1 MRHQGSYR
9 KFSRTPAHR
18 RAMFRNLAT
27 SLVEHER
34 FETTIQKAKELRR
47 VVEKLVTMAF
57 VDNVANRR
65 LALGYLTT
73 KDSVHKLFA
82 DIAPRFKDRKGGYTR
97 VIRTRIRAGDAAE
110 MGMIEFLSEVGASAA
125 KKTGSTSK
133 KASGA
138 SKTAKA
144 VAAEGDESATK
155 SSEKAA
161 KAPKTATPKSAASKT
176 PKKASA

>member
-47 VVEKLVTMAF
+47 VVEKLVTMAL

-73 KDSVHKLFA
+73 KESVHKLFSE
-82 DIAPRFKDRKGGYTR
+82 IAPRFKDRKGGYTR
-97 VIRTRIRAGDAAE
+97 VIRTRVRAGDAAE
-110 MGMIEFLSEVGASAA
+110 MGMIEFLKAEGAAATKSASSKSGAA
-125 KKTGSTSK
+125 KKASSK
-133 KASGA
+133 S
-138 SKTAKA
+138 A
-144 VAAEGDESATK
+144 VAKNDSAKEEKAK
-155 SSEKAA
+155 SSEKVKAPRAA
-161 KAPKTATPKSAASKT
+161 K
-176 PKKASA
+176 KKA